1 MYDSEYLFFIYTIF
15 LGVIILF
22 SLVFNT
28 ILLKF
33 ATNLGIRDQDETTI
47 RWSSVVKPAL
57 GGISFYL
64 GFLIAAT
71 CYGIFFDQENVFKD
85 RGALGLI
92 TATALAFI
100 MGLADDA
107 YNTKPWLKFFT
118 QTFCGLI
125 LVASGNFIQIF
136 DQDILNYTLTIVW
149 VIGMMN
155 SINMLDNM
163 DSITSVVSIFIIITC
178 IVVLMLN
185 EAYTHHNFIL
195 MLGVVGS
202 LIGFLFYNWNP
213 SKMFMGDAGSQ
224 FLGVFLAAISI
235 KYLWNHQSANP
246 IIVPSVQ
253 QQICL
258 VFTTFLLPISDTTI
272 VVINRISKKKSPF
285 IGGKDHT
292 THHLSYL
299 GLSDSQVGFVL
310 IGISTI
316 SLLLIVGAVRF
327 IAEWQPIHTTL
338 YLGYCLVVFATL
350 FLMTKISKFSKN
362 ETK

>member
-1 MYDSEYLFFIYTIF
+1 MHDSQYLFFIYTIF
-15 LGVIILF
+15 LGVVILF

-33 ATNLGIRDQDETTI
+33 ATNLGIRDKDETTI

-71 CYGIFFDQENVFKD
+71 CYGIFFDQENIFKD
-85 RGALGLI
+85 GGALGLI

-118 QTFCGLI
+118 QTFCGFI
-125 LVASGNFIQIF
+125 LVASGNHIQIF
-136 DQDILNYTLTIVW
+136 DYDALNYILTILW

-163 DSITSVVSIFIIITC
+163 DSITSIVSIFIIITC

-185 EAYTHHNFIL
+185 EAYTDHNFLL

-235 KYLWNHQSANP
+235 KYLWNHQTVYNEVMTGTA
-246 IIVPSVQ
+246 
-253 QQICL
+253 QQISI
-258 VFTTFLLPISDTTI
+258 VMATFIIPVSDTTI
-272 VVINRISKKKSPF
+272 VVINRIYRKQSPF

-299 GLSDSQVGFVL
+299 GLSDSQVGFVF
-310 IGISTI
+310 IGISLV

-327 IAEWQPIHTTL
+327 ITDWQVVHTIF
-338 YLGYCLVVFATL
+338 YLSYCLVIFASL
-350 FLMTKISKFSKN
+350 FILTKISKIPGDEGK
-362 ETK
+362 